1 MRKIINGK
9 LYDTNKAK
17 LVASVGNGYYGNDF
31 HRCVEDLYRTSKGAW
46 FLHGEGGPLSKY
58 GKQHGSTKCG
68 SSELR
73 SMETD
78 EVVEW
83 LENHNRTDAL
93 LEYFPDRIEEA

>member
-1 MRKIINGK
+1 MQKIINGK
-9 LYDTNKAK
+9 LYDTNKAE
-17 LVASVGNGYYGNDF
+17 LVASVSNGYYGNDF
-31 HRCVEDLYRTSKGAW
+31 HRCTEDLYRTSKGAW

-58 GKQHGSTKCG
+58 SEQHGSERSGG
-68 SSELR
+68 SVIC

-83 LENHNRTDAL
+83 LEAHNRVDEL